1 MISKRALSTA
11 ARMTLP
17 FPSPASLAP
26 GFSVARCTPADI
38 PQMISCYNAAFLST
52 NFTYWWPADLE
63 VMRRWTEGRFRL
75 RFHDPSEHHFKVS
88 DVATGQIVAWA
99 RWVVPVDMKGL
110 AVGFRTFEGDDDS
123 VQGVC
128 SEAEWMRNPPAG
140 SNEELYHEFFQRN
153 KASECFL
160 FFSSP
165 PLLRLLLLSQR
176 ESGTASCLPG

>member
-1 MISKRALSTA
+1 
-11 ARMTLP
+11 MTLP